1 MIRDVFLLG
10 LSRGHDFRPDYEK
23 LGTLSSV
30 FLSATIVTG
39 EYHKAIGYMKNPSLV
54 IANSDRA

>member
-30 FLSATIVTG
+30 FLSAKIVTG
-39 EYHKAIGYMKNPSLV
+39 EYHKAMG
-54 IANSDRA
+54 